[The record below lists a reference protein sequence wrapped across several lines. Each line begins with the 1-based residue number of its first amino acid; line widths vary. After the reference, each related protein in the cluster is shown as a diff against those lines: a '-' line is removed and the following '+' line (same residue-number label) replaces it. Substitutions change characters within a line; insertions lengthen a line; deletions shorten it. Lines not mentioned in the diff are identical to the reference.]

1 VDHNKYS
8 LEYLLSQA
16 KLKETKRLSRK
27 RKALGEEEENE
38 SETSDAEFAGT
49 VDQLFKDSE
58 DDEEEIAELF

>member
-1 VDHNKYS
+1 

-49 VDQLFKDSE
+49 VDQLFKDS
-58 DDEEEIAELF
+58 DDDKEEIAELF